1 MPFIEGEDRHQIH
14 LLPNTL
20 DEFVEEENPVRVID
34 AYVDSLTLEELG
46 FQVFS
51 GSKAG
56 QKPYRREE
64 LLKLYLYCYINGIRS
79 SRKMENETKRNIE
92 LMWLIGKLQPDH
104 GTLSAFMKNNQT
116 AIKKLFKEFTLLLK
130 GFGLIDGQLVA
141 IDGTKLK
148 ANCSKKKHFNDNIIN
163 KKLEHIDEKIE
174 AYLRDFLTEDNRLKK
189 QEITE
194 KLKVYQERM
203 HELQVM
209 KQELKETGENQLCV
223 TDPDAKSMKNNGK
236 HEVCFN
242 VQTAVDS
249 KYKLIVDCDTVNDVN
264 DQGQLSNMAKRTKQ
278 VFRDQKTTILADT
291 GYYNY
296 LEIIDVVDESTEL
309 LIKPQKGKQNKVASG
324 FDKENFEYDAINDK
338 YICPLGYELPFKWN
352 GKQDGK
358 EYRRYTCYAFDICG
372 QKDLCTTAKGGR
384 SITRLKDEEV
394 IEKIAKNT
402 RSQSQIYKQRAAIV
416 EHPFGT
422 IKRHLGYTYF
432 LTRGLASVGIETNLI
447 CLAYNF
453 KRMIKIKGVKEL
465 IRLLRDRAP
474 SKSLMYDVYLSKIA

>member
-1 MPFIEGEDRHQIH
+1 MPYIEGEDRHQIH

-20 DEFVEEENPVRVID
+20 DDFVEEENPVRVID
-34 AYVDSLTLEELG
+34 AYVDSLALEELG
-46 FQVFS
+46 FQVYS
-51 GSKAG
+51 GTKSG
-56 QKPYRREE
+56 QKPYRRED
-64 LLKLYLYCYINGIRS
+64 LLKLYLYCYMNGIRS
-79 SRKMENETKRNIE
+79 SRKMETETKRNIE
-92 LMWLIGKLQPDH
+92 LMWLIGKLHPDH

-116 AIKKLFKEFTLLLK
+116 AIKKLFKGFTLLLK

-148 ANCSKKKHFNDNIIN
+148 ANCSKKQHFNANIVS
-163 KKLEHIDEKIE
+163 KKLEYIDEKID
-174 AYLRDFLTEDNRLKK
+174 AYLHDFLTEDNRQKK

-194 KLKVYQERM
+194 KLEVYQERM
-203 HELQVM
+203 HELQVI
-209 KQELKETGENQLCV
+209 KQKLKKTGEKQLCV

-264 DQGQLSNMAKRTKQ
+264 DQGQLSNMAEKTKQ
-278 VFRDQKTTILADT
+278 VFHDQKTTILADT

-324 FDKENFEYDAINDK
+324 FDKENFEYDAINDR

-352 GKQDGK
+352 GKQNGK
-358 EYRRYTCYAFDICG
+358 EYRRYTCEAFDICG
-372 QKDLCTTAKGGR
+372 QKESCTSAKGGR
-384 SITRLKDEEV
+384 AVTRLKDEEV
-394 IEKIAKNT
+394 IEKITENT
-402 RSQSQIYKQRAAIV
+402 RSQSNIYKQRAAIV

-422 IKRHLGYTYF
+422 MKRHLGYTYF
-432 LTRGLASVGIETNLI
+432 LTRGLASVGTETNLI

-453 KRMIKIKGVKEL
+453 KRMIKIKGVKDL
-465 IRLLRDRAP
+465 IRLFSDQAR
-474 SKSLMYDVYLSKIA
+474 SKSNMQGVYLSKIA

>member
-1 MPFIEGEDRHQIH
+1 MG
-14 LLPNTL
+14 
-20 DEFVEEENPVRVID
+20 
-34 AYVDSLTLEELG
+34 LEELG
-46 FQVFS
+46 FQVYS
-51 GSKAG
+51 GTKAG
-56 QKPYRREE
+56 QKPYHRED
-64 LLKLYLYCYINGIRS
+64 LLKLYLYCYMNGIRS
-79 SRKMENETKRNIE
+79 SRKMETETKRNIE

-104 GTLSAFMKNNQT
+104 GTLSAFMKNNQP

-130 GFGLIDGQLVA
+130 GFGLVDGQLVA

-148 ANCSKKKHFNDNIIN
+148 ANCSKKQHFNANIIN
-163 KKLEHIDEKIE
+163 KKLEHIDENID
-174 AYLRDFLTEDNRLKK
+174 AYLRDFLMEENRQKK

-194 KLKVYQERM
+194 KLGIYQQRI

-242 VQTAVDS
+242 VQTVVDS

-264 DQGQLSNMAKRTKQ
+264 DQGQLFNMAKKTKQ
-278 VFRDQKTTILADT
+278 VFSDQKTTILADT

-309 LIKPQKGKQNKVASG
+309 LIKSQKGKQNKVESG
-324 FDKENFEYDAINDK
+324 FDKENFEYDAINDR

-358 EYRRYTCYAFDICG
+358 EYRRYTCEAFDICG
-372 QKDLCTTAKGGR
+372 QKNLCTNAKGGR
-384 SITRLKDEEV
+384 SVTRLKDEEV
-394 IEKIAKNT
+394 IEQIVENT
-402 RSQSQIYKQRAAIV
+402 RSQSKIYKQRAAIV

-422 IKRHLGYTYF
+422 IKRHWGYTYF
-432 LTRGLASVGIETNLI
+432 LTRGLASVGTETNLI
-447 CLAYNF
+447 CLAYNL
-453 KRMIKIKGVKEL
+453 KRMIKIKGVNEL
-465 IRLLRDRAP
+465 IRLFRDPAR
-474 SKSLMYDVYLSKIA
+474 SKANMHDVYLRKIA

>member
-1 MPFIEGEDRHQIH
+1 MPYIEGENRHQIH

-20 DEFVEEENPVRVID
+20 DDFVDEENPARVID
-34 AYVDSLTLEELG
+34 AYVDSLALEELG
-46 FQVFS
+46 FQVYS
-51 GSKAG
+51 ATKAG
-56 QKPYRREE
+56 QKPYRRED
-64 LLKLYLYCYINGIRS
+64 LLKLYLYCYMNGIRS
-79 SRKMENETKRNIE
+79 SRKMESETRRNIE

-116 AIKKLFKEFTLLLK
+116 AIKKLFKEFTLMLK
-130 GFGLIDGQLVA
+130 GLGLIDGQIVA
-141 IDGTKLK
+141 IDGTKIK
-148 ANCSKKKHFNDNIIN
+148 ADCSKKQHFNANIIS
-163 KKLEHIDEKIE
+163 KKLEYIDEKID
-174 AYLRDFLTEDNRLKK
+174 AYMRDFLTEDNRQKK

-194 KLKVYQERM
+194 KLKVYQERI

-209 KQELKETGENQLCV
+209 KQELEETGESQFCV

-249 KYKLIVDCDTVNDVN
+249 KYKLIVECDTVNDVN
-264 DQGQLSNMAKRTKQ
+264 DQGQLSNMAKKTKR
-278 VFRDQKTTILADT
+278 VFRDQNTTILADT

-296 LEIIDVVDESTEL
+296 LEILDVINENMEL

-324 FDKENFEYDAINDK
+324 FDKENFEYDAINDR
-338 YICPLGYELPFKWN
+338 YICPLGYELPFKWK

-358 EYRRYTCYAFDICG
+358 DYKRYTCEAFDVCG
-372 QKDLCTTAKGGR
+372 QKESCTSAKGGR
-384 SITRLKDEEV
+384 SVTRLNDEEV
-394 IEKIAKNT
+394 IEKIAENT
-402 RSQSQIYKQRAAIV
+402 RILSDIYKQRAAIV

-432 LTRGLASVGIETNLI
+432 LTRGLASVGTETTLI

-453 KRMIKIKGVKEL
+453 RRMIKIKGVKEL
-465 IRLLRDRAP
+465 IRLFGDRAH
-474 SKSLMYDVYLSKIA
+474 SKSTMRDIYLRKIA

>member
-1 MPFIEGEDRHQIH
+1 MAFIEGEDRHQIY
-14 LLPNTL
+14 LFPNTL

-34 AYVDSLTLEELG
+34 AYVDSLNLEELG
-46 FQVFS
+46 FQIYS

-64 LLKLYLYCYINGIRS
+64 LLKLYLYCYMNGIRS
-79 SRKMENETKRNIE
+79 SRKMESETKRNIE

-104 GTLSAFMKNNQT
+104 GTLSAFMKSNQT
-116 AIKKLFKEFTLLLK
+116 AIKKLFKEFTLMLK
-130 GFGLIDGQLVA
+130 GFGLIDGRLVV
-141 IDGTKLK
+141 IDGTKIK
-148 ANCSKKKHFNDNIIN
+148 ANCSKKQHFNDNIIS
-163 KKLEHIDEKIE
+163 KKLEYIDGKID

-194 KLKVYQERM
+194 KLEVYQERM

-209 KQELKETGENQLCV
+209 KQELKESGENQICV

-264 DQGQLSNMAKRTKQ
+264 DQGQLSNMAKKTRQ
-278 VFRDQKTTILADT
+278 VFRDQKMTILADT
-291 GYYNY
+291 GYYNS
-296 LEIIDVVDESTEL
+296 LEILDVVDENTEL
-309 LIKPQKGKQNKVASG
+309 LIKPQRGKKNKVASG
-324 FDKENFEYDAINDK
+324 FDKENFVYDAINDT

-358 EYRRYTCYAFDICG
+358 EYRRYTCEAFDICG
-372 QKDLCTTAKGGR
+372 QKESCTSAKGGR
-384 SITRLKDEEV
+384 SVTRLREEEV
-394 IEKIAKNT
+394 LERIAKNMG
-402 RSQSQIYKQRAAIV
+402 SQSHIYKQRAAIV

-432 LTRGLASVGIETNLI
+432 LTRGLASVGTEASLI
-447 CLAYNF
+447 CLAYNL
-453 KRMIKIKGVKEL
+453 KRLINIKGVKEL
-465 IRLLRDRAP
+465 VGLLRDRAYLIF
-474 SKSLMYDVYLSKIA
+474 KEHDIYLSKIA

>member
-1 MPFIEGEDRHQIH
+1 MSFIEGEDRHQIH

-20 DEFVEEENPVRVID
+20 DDFVEEENPVRVID

-46 FQVFS
+46 FQVYS

-64 LLKLYLYCYINGIRS
+64 LLKLYLYCYMNGIRS
-79 SRKMENETKRNIE
+79 SRKMETETKRNIE

-104 GTLSAFMKNNQT
+104 GTLSAFMKCNQT

-130 GFGLIDGQLVA
+130 GFGLIDGRLVA

-148 ANCSKKKHFNDNIIN
+148 ADCSKKKHFNDNIIS
-163 KKLEHIDEKIE
+163 KKLEHIDEKID
-174 AYLRDFLTEDNRLKK
+174 AYLRDFLTQDNHLKK

-194 KLKVYQERM
+194 KLEVYQERM

-209 KQELKETGENQLCV
+209 KQELKETGENQFCV

-264 DQGQLSNMAKRTKQ
+264 DQGQLSNMAKKTKQ

-309 LIKPQKGKQNKVASG
+309 LIKPQKGKHNKVASG
-324 FDKENFEYDAINDK
+324 FDKEKFEYDAINDR

-358 EYRRYTCYAFDICG
+358 EYRRYTCNAFDICG

-432 LTRGLASVGIETNLI
+432 LTRGLVSVGIETNLI

-465 IRLLRDRAP
+465 VRLLRDRSP
-474 SKSLMYDVYLSKIA
+474 SKSHMYDVYLSKIA

>member
-1 MPFIEGEDRHQIH
+1 MPFIEGEDRYQIH

-20 DEFVEEENPVRVID
+20 DDFVEAENPVRVID
-34 AYVDSLTLEELG
+34 AYVDSLTIEEMG
-46 FQVFS
+46 FQVYS

-64 LLKLYLYCYINGIRS
+64 LLKLYLYCYMNGIRS
-79 SRKMENETKRNIE
+79 SRKMEMETKRNVE
-92 LMWLIGKLQPDH
+92 LMWLVGKLQPDH

-116 AIKKLFKEFTLLLK
+116 AIKKLFKEFTLMLK

-148 ANCSKKKHFNDNIIN
+148 ADCSKKKHFNDNIIS
-163 KKLEHIDEKIE
+163 KKLEYIDEKID
-174 AYLRDFLTEDNRLKK
+174 AYFRDFLTEDNRLKK

-194 KLKVYQERM
+194 KLEVYQERM

-209 KQELKETGENQLCV
+209 KHELKETGQNQLCV

-236 HEVCFN
+236 HEVCYN

-249 KYKLIVDCDTVNDVN
+249 KHKLIVDCDTVNDGN
-264 DQGQLSNMAKRTKQ
+264 DQGQLSNMAKKTKQ
-278 VFRDQKTTILADT
+278 VFHDQKTTILADT

-309 LIKPQKGKQNKVASG
+309 LIKPQRGKHNKVKSG
-324 FDKENFEYDAINDK
+324 FDKENFKYDAINDR
-338 YICPLGYELPFKWN
+338 YICPLDYELPFKWN

-358 EYRRYTCYAFDICG
+358 EYRRYTCEAFDICG
-372 QKDLCTTAKGGR
+372 QKDICTTAKGGR
-384 SITRLKDEEV
+384 SVTRLKDEEV
-394 IEKIAKNT
+394 IEKIAANT
-402 RSQSQIYKQRAAIV
+402 YSQSKIYKQRAAIV

-422 IKRHLGYTYF
+422 IKRHWGYTYF
-432 LTRGLASVGIETNLI
+432 LTRGLASVDTETNLI
-447 CLAYNF
+447 CLAYNL
-453 KRMIKIKGVKEL
+453 KRMIKIKGPKEL
-465 IRLLRDRAP
+465 IRLFRDQAR
-474 SKSLMYDVYLSKIA
+474 SKSKIYDSYLNKIA